1 MFNRCTSEMTQI
13 YKKILSS
20 SIIIVLLGLVVNIVG
35 LCKEIYVA
43 HNFGTGDAIDIFT
56 FGLSIPLFFVGVISS
71 AVSAVVVP
79 AYLREKAV
87 ENEKSFINETLMIF
101 SVFLLLSVL
110 VSILFVYYLLP
121 FLSQGFDAEK
131 VSRSVWLGIV
141 LSPLILFQSLSAFFD
156 GILNVDKY
164 LYLNNGAT
172 LLIPLSTILLLL
184 LINNNNV
191 YILCGGLYLGCF
203 LKLIFQ
209 YIFTSKQ
216 INKIQLRK
224 LKKSI
229 YLRHHLVIKEYFWI
243 LFSSIIL
250 GVMPVIAQSYMSALD
265 KGSVASLGY
274 ANKLISMG
282 LGILAGVINAT
293 IFPHLAKE
301 LLKNKESGIV
311 FGKKITFSLMGGVAV
326 FLIPI
331 MCFAEPIVS
340 LLFERGSFDA
350 KSSHNVAGVLE
361 GLLLYVP
368 FYVGGLILAK
378 LVVVLNKS
386 SVFILGNILNVIVFL
401 ISCHFFIGMYQA
413 QGVGMAL
420 AMVYGVSFFYL
431 LFHVMR
437 KSA

>member
-1 MFNRCTSEMTQI
+1 MFNRWTHEMIPI
-13 YKKILSS
+13 YRKLLSS
-20 SIIIVLLGLVVNIVG
+20 SIIIVLLGLVVSIVG

-71 AVSAVVVP
+71 AISAVVVP

-87 ENEKSFINETLMIF
+87 QNEKIFINETLVIF
-101 SVFLLLSVL
+101 SAFLIISVL
-110 VSILFVYYLLP
+110 VSMMFVYFLLP
-121 FLSQGFDAEK
+121 LISQGFDAGK
-131 VSRSVWLGIV
+131 VNRSVWLGIV

-172 LLIPLSTILLLL
+172 LLIPLSTVLLLL
-184 LINNNNV
+184 LINSSNV
-191 YILCGGLYLGCF
+191 YILCGGLYLGYF

-209 YIFTSKQ
+209 YICTSKQ

-224 LKKSI
+224 IKKSSYI
-229 YLRHHLVIKEYFWI
+229 RHHLAIKEYFWI

-265 KGSVASLGY
+265 NGSVASLGY
-274 ANKLISMG
+274 ASKLISMG
-282 LGILAGVINAT
+282 LAILAGVVNAA
-293 IFPHLAKE
+293 IFPYLSKE
-301 LLKNKESGIV
+301 LLKDKESGIV
-311 FGKKITFSLMGGVAV
+311 FGKRVTSLLMLGVAV
-326 FLIPI
+326 ILVPI
-331 MCFAEPIVS
+331 MYFAEPIVS

-350 KSSHNVAGVLE
+350 KSSHNVANVLE

-368 FYVGGLILAK
+368 FYVGGLILSK
-378 LVVVLNKS
+378 LILVLNKS
-386 SVFILGNILNVIVFL
+386 SVFILGNILNIIVFM
-401 ISCHFFIGMYQA
+401 ISCHYFIGLYQA

-437 KSA
+437 KTV